1 MCKGTSKSSIHQ
13 EKMLFSLPEM
23 VSDKKIRVDF
33 DSPDISSNGGL
44 VLIGNMHNSLAW
56 QIGKLIPDSR
66 KKEFIHHTYM
76 EMVSQRIGQILCGY
90 EDANDCNQLRGDSAL
105 KMSVG
110 RKPSDSDLSSQSTM
124 TRLENCVDS
133 KTLYK
138 IGRLFLDEYI
148 SSFEKAPKKVIID
161 CDDTNANTYG
171 AQQFT
176 LFNAYSLP

>member
-13 EKMLFSLPEM
+13 EKMLFSLPGM

-44 VLIGNMHNSLAW
+44 VLIGNMQDSLAW
-56 QIGKLIPDSR
+56 QIGHLIPDSR

-124 TRLENCVDS
+124 TRLEKCVDS
-133 KTLYK
+133 
-138 IGRLFLDEYI
+138 
-148 SSFEKAPKKVIID
+148 
-161 CDDTNANTYG
+161 
-171 AQQFT
+171 
-176 LFNAYSLP
+176 